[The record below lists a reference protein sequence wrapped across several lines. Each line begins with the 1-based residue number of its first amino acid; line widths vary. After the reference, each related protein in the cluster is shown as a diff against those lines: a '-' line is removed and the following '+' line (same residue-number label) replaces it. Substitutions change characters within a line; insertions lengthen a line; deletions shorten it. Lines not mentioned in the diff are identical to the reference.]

1 MMTSWYS
8 QLDRAKSTSDVLAVT
23 RDFLA
28 TWAPDELKLLPPE
41 CRPGRVRDEEDV
53 EALHSTLVE
62 AYRVSRASGREL
74 EALQRLTSF
83 VVRASIRL
91 SELNGSGSGG
101 GTNAAPGDATGKS
114 LAPPEN

>member
-1 MMTSWYS
+1 MTSWYS
-8 QLDRAKSTSDVLAVT
+8 QLDRARSTADVLAVT

-28 TWAPDELKLLPPE
+28 TWSPDDWALLPAH
-41 CRPGRVRDEEDV
+41 CRPGKLRDMEDV
-53 EALHSTLVE
+53 EALHATLVE
-62 AYRVSRASGREL
+62 AYRESRATGREL

-91 SELNGSGSGG
+91 AEVTGAGSSGG
-101 GTNAAPGDATGKS
+101 TDGVPGGSTGKS